1 MKAWENQIIQ
11 CEHTITLAQSQ
22 NAPKL
27 EKKCKSNQ
35 ISNFKNQISK
45 NKSHFL
51 ALAHCSDCEL
61 NANLW
66 LCLTCGHLGC
76 GRKNYDGTGGNGH
89 ALVHADTTK
98 HHVVCKL
105 GTISPE
111 GTAGNTFCEISLK
124 FQIFIA
130 TLAMKCDLIHF

>member
-11 CEHTITLAQSQ
+11 CEHTITLAQSET
-22 NAPKL
+22 APKL
-27 EKKCKSNQ
+27 EKKCK
-35 ISNFKNQISK
+35 ISFHHIPNPI
-45 NKSHFL
+45 

-89 ALVHADTTK
+89 ALAHADSSH

-111 GTAGNTFCEISLK
+111 GTAGSNPAVV
-124 FQIFIA
+124 IF
-130 TLAMKCDLIHF
+130 F